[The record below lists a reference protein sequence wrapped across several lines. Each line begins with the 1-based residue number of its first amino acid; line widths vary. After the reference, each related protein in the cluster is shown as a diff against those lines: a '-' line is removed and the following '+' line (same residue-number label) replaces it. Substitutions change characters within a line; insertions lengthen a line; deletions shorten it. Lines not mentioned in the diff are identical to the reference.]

1 MDIGE
6 QERVII
12 VEPLETP
19 VAPHRPTPRR
29 EPAVPQPA
37 EKEADP
43 PERETAPTEKETA
56 PAEI

>member
-1 MDIGE
+1 VDIGE

-12 VEPLETP
+12 VEPLE
-19 VAPHRPTPRR
+19 APAEPRRPTPRR

-37 EKEADP
+37 EKDAEP
-43 PERETAPTEKETA
+43 IERETE

>member
-19 VAPHRPTPRR
+19 EEPRR
-29 EPAVPQPA
+29 PAPRRQPAVPQPA
-37 EKEADP
+37 EKDAAP
-43 PERETAPTEKETA
+43 IERETE